1 MEFYIKDIGDPHY
14 DNTEV
19 QSSSEIAMLLIQI
32 ETLLFTRK
40 GDVMGDPEFGANLDD
55 YVYSLRYNETMLK
68 GIIEKQLAYYV
79 PLAAKYNTTVDVHF
93 TDEDTRHL
101 LFVDIIVDS
110 SYQLALFI

>member
-1 MEFYIKDIGDPHY
+1 MEFYIRDIGDPHY
-14 DNTEV
+14 DNTEL
-19 QSSSEIAMLLIQI
+19 QSSSEIAMLLTQI

-68 GIIEKQLAYYV
+68 NTIEKQLAYYV

-101 LFVDIIVDS
+101 LFVDIIIDS
-110 SYQLALFI
+110 SYQIALFI

>member
-1 MEFYIKDIGDPHY
+1 
-14 DNTEV
+14 
-19 QSSSEIAMLLIQI
+19 
-32 ETLLFTRK
+32 
-40 GDVMGDPEFGANLDD
+40 
-55 YVYSLRYNETMLK
+55 MLK